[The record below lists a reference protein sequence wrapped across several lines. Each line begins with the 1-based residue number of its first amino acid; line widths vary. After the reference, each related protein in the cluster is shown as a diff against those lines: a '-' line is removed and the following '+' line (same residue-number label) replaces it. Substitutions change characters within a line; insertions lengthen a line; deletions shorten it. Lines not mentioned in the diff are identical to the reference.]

1 MKTRPIRVGDKVRV
15 LRDRFI
21 KRIGYP
27 LVWYDLM
34 DEVEADPRT
43 AEALR
48 VLGFAVGGL
57 DFAKPSMPREFVTAV
72 AKMRVEE
79 RGFGGGERQIFY
91 EEPGGHA
98 WRREGSVWAVRA
110 KRTAMTGT
118 YYPPRSGRSYD
129 GEPWDEPGGLENRKT
144 HIILTTV
151 AGEIE
156 ACDVE
161 LVTP

>member
-27 LVWYDLM
+27 LVWYDLT
-34 DEVEADPRT
+34 DDVEADPRT

-48 VLGFAVGGL
+48 VLGWTGRR
-57 DFAKPSMPREFVTAV
+57 MPREFVTAV

-79 RGFGGGERQIFY
+79 RGFGGRERQIFY
-91 EEPGGHA
+91 EEPGGYGR
-98 WRREGSVWAVRA
+98 WPGAVLQVRH

-118 YYPPRSGRSYD
+118 YYPPRSGRSSHD

-144 HIILTTV
+144 RIILTTD